1 MNTIEEIMKM
11 KNETI
16 YEAYVRIICP
26 ECENRDE
33 PVERDLCH
41 IVKTIGNSARC
52 VNYKRC
58 MENKCN
64 TCIDN
69 NKCFNE

>member
-1 MNTIEEIMKM
+1 M

-16 YEAYVRIICP
+16 YEAYKRILCP
-26 ECENRDE
+26 ECKNQDNDL
-33 PVERDLCH
+33 DLCH
-41 IVKTIGNSARC
+41 ITKTIDNGARC
-52 VNYKRC
+52 INYKRC